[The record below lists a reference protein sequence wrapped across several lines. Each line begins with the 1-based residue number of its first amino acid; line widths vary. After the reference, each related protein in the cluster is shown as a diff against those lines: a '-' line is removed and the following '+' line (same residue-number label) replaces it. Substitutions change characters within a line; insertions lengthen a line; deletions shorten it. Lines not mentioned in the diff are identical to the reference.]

1 MNHTGTVC
9 QCYIGIACNEEC
21 FLVLL
26 RSAVVSTLV
35 YWLILFVFEI
45 FSFVCLKDLVS
56 LCSVFFIG
64 KSAKY
69 GIEKCN
75 SHVISIAVGSFYF
88 RIVFFRVHT
97 ECDVRRK
104 CPWCCCPCEEI
115 CILSYYFETNDR
127 RTFFYIFIALCYF
140 LCRKRS
146 SAARTVWHDLES
158 FIQELLVPDSL
169 ECPPLRLDE
178 IVIVCYIWVIHVSPE
193 TYGIREILPHTFV
206 FPYALFTF
214 LDEWFHTVFFDL
226 VFSVQS
232 EKLLNFELY
241 RKSVCIPSGLSW
253 NFVSFHCT
261 VSWNH
266 ILDNTCQNV
275 SDVRFSV
282 GCRRAIV
289 EHIDLVAFTVT
300 HTFSEDVIVFPE
312 FLCLFFSV
320 YKIKIRRNF
329 LIHIYLHKI
338 KT

>member
-1 MNHTGTVC
+1 M
-9 QCYIGIACNEEC
+9 
-21 FLVLL
+21 
-26 RSAVVSTLV
+26 R
-35 YWLILFVFEI
+35 
-45 FSFVCLKDLVS
+45 
-56 LCSVFFIG
+56 
-64 KSAKY
+64 
-69 GIEKCN
+69 
-75 SHVISIAVGSFYF
+75 
-88 RIVFFRVHT
+88 
-97 ECDVRRK
+97 
-104 CPWCCCPCEEI
+104 
-115 CILSYYFETNDR
+115 
-127 RTFFYIFIALCYF
+127 YF
-140 LCRKRS
+140 LCGKRS
-146 SAARTVWHDLES
+146 STTRAVRHDLES
-158 FIQELLVPDSL
+158 FVKELLVPDSL

-178 IVIVCYIWVIHVSPE
+178 VVIVCYIWVIHVSPE
-193 TYGIREILPHTFV
+193 AYGIREILPHTFV
-206 FPYALFTF
+206 FPYAFFTF
-214 LDEWFHTVFFDL
+214 LDKWFDTVFFDL

-241 RKSVCIPSGLSW
+241 RKSVCVPSGLSW